1 MSFSK
6 NLRRF
11 TRFNATSPMRD
22 CTPCLPVSSAA
33 PEQPNMIG
41 KRRQALTSASDS
53 SISHWRSI
61 GDHWPCWPRPKLNAS
76 NLNASNPQDRD
87 GTPARRTALPD
98 FPKER
103 NVSVSRASHAAERGS
118 KRKAANESR
127 IAPRSMA
134 KAKARRRELKKGAPE
149 QDPGLLE
156 SRL

>member
-1 MSFSK
+1 
-6 NLRRF
+6 
-11 TRFNATSPMRD
+11 
-22 CTPCLPVSSAA
+22 
-33 PEQPNMIG
+33 
-41 KRRQALTSASDS
+41 
-53 SISHWRSI
+53 
-61 GDHWPCWPRPKLNAS
+61 
-76 NLNASNPQDRD
+76 
-87 GTPARRTALPD
+87 LPD